1 VLIQLPVFIAVFDML
16 AENFALHGASFL
28 GIRDLA
34 QPDALIPLPVALPW
48 LGRRLNLLPF
58 IMSGVSLAAAAR
70 YEAVALTPDLV
81 RRQRRNLAAMAAL
94 FFILFYAF
102 PAGMVLYWTST
113 NALQLIVR
121 EAYRRFRQNAQ
132 AAQEGPDARRRAG

>member
-1 VLIQLPVFIAVFDML
+1 
-16 AENFALHGASFL
+16 FALHGASFL
-28 GIRDLA
+28 GIPDLA
-34 QPDALIPLPVALPW
+34 QPDALIPLPLELPW

-70 YEAVALTPDLV
+70 YEAAALPPDLV
-81 RRQRRNLAAMAAL
+81 RRQRRNLAAVAVL

-121 EAYRRFRQNAQ
+121 EAYRRFRQ
-132 AAQEGPDARRRAG
+132 DARAAPERSRC